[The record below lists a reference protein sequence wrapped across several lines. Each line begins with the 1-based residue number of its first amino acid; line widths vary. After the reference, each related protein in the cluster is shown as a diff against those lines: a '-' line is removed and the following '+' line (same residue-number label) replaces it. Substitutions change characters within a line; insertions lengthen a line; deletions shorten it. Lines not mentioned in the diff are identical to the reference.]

1 MTRSLASVSGCLL
14 LGVLLGCAAD
24 PDSRPNWAEAADID
38 VTGFASFAWR
48 APAGEPATIMDKR
61 IREAIR
67 SALTAKGYV
76 EALDEADLLITH
88 ETIEEATVRRG
99 NPVRIGIGVGSRGGN
114 VGGSVGTSVDVGGK
128 EEALDQLR
136 VSIQA
141 LERVGN
147 REAWVGTSA
156 PLDQRPQ
163 PSAVDEAVADLME
176 GFPVRRR

>member
-1 MTRSLASVSGCLL
+1 LF
-14 LGVLLGCAAD
+14 LGLLLGCAGN

-38 VTGFASFAWR
+38 VAGFASFGWR
-48 APAGEPATIMDKR
+48 APAGEPATILDNQ
-61 IREAIR
+61 IREGIR

-76 EALDEADLLITH
+76 EAVDEPDLLITH
-88 ETIEEATVRRG
+88 ETIEAATVRRG

-128 EEALDQLR
+128 DEALDELR
-136 VSIQA
+136 VNVQA

-156 PLDQRPQ
+156 PLDARPQ
-163 PSAVDEAVADLME
+163 RSAVGEAVAGLMK